1 MSNVKEAFNVV
12 FVEAKDPLK
21 PTSTRVVFN
30 RIVSLPMMI
39 PMYTLGKKIPII
51 ANGYSLG
58 GIKQNYE

>member
-1 MSNVKEAFNVV
+1 MSNVKEAYNVV
-12 FVEAKDPLK
+12 FVEERDPRR

-30 RIVSLPMMI
+30 RIVSLPEMI
-39 PMYTLGKKIPII
+39 PMYILGKRVPII